1 MKRTN
6 GTMAILVAVA
16 IGLMVSTAKAG
27 EHGCER
33 EDRPLVQLAILL
45 DTSNSMDG
53 LIAQAKTEL
62 WRVVN
67 ELATAKRKGLRP
79 RLEVALYEYGNQG
92 LPASTGWIRKVL
104 PFTTDLDRVSEALFG
119 LTTNGGDEY
128 CGQVIDVAT
137 RDLGWD
143 DARGTLKV
151 IFIAGNEPFTQ
162 GPVDY
167 RKSVKRAIEDG
178 IVVNTIHCGSES
190 EGENGK
196 WHDAARLGDGTYLA
210 IDQNRQ
216 VAQIVAPQDDEIQRL
231 NEKMNR
237 TYVAY
242 GRSGGAGLARQKA
255 QDSAA
260 ASLGSSVAAERA
272 VAKAVAAAPAASAEW
287 DLVSAQSVGK
297 GDVAD
302 LDEEELPAEM
312 RGMTKT
318 ERKAHVEKLAKERAG
333 IQASIEKL
341 AAERRDYVAKKE
353 AEQAAEGQGTLGAA
367 MIKAVRA
374 QAEDAGFEFNR

>member
-1 MKRTN
+1 MKRSN

-16 IGLMVSTAKAG
+16 IGLMVSTAKA
-27 EHGCER
+27 HER

-53 LIAQAKTEL
+53 LIAQAKSEL

-67 ELATAKRKGLRP
+67 ELATAKRKGQRP

-92 LPASTGWIRKVL
+92 LSSSSGFIRKVL

-119 LTTNGGDEY
+119 LSTNGGDEY

-162 GPVDY
+162 GSVDY
-167 RKSVKRAIEDG
+167 RKAVKRAVEDS
-178 IVVNTIHCGSES
+178 IVVNTIHCGSEG

-196 WHDAARLGDGTYLA
+196 WHEAARLGDGTYLA
-210 IDQNRQ
+210 IDQNRA
-216 VAQIVAPQDDEIQRL
+216 VAQIHAPQDDEIQRL
-231 NEKMNR
+231 NERLNR
-237 TYVAY
+237 TYVGY
-242 GRSGGAGLARQKA
+242 GASGGAGMARQKK
-255 QDSAA
+255 QDAAA
-260 ASLGSSVAAERA
+260 ASMGASVAAERS
-272 VAKAVAAAPAASAEW
+272 VSKAVAASPAASANW
-287 DLVSAQSVGK
+287 DLVSAQTTGK
-297 GDVAD
+297 ASAD
-302 LDEEELPAEM
+302 DLAEEDLPAELRDM
-312 RGMTKT
+312 SKV
-318 ERKAHVEKLAKERAG
+318 ERKAHVDKLAKERAEV
-333 IQASIEKL
+333 QASIEKL
-341 AAERRDYVAKKE
+341 AADRRDYVAKKE

-367 MIKAVRA
+367 MIKAVRS
-374 QAEDAGFEFNR
+374 QAEEAGFEFER